1 MTHTCSKLPSDND
14 NKILPMEEIKD
25 AIEVVS
31 RMKYID
37 NPKAKKVADFI
48 MDYAFRDTEQ
58 VYTNNT
64 IIVPLYR
71 VLDALIMIDQDE
83 IEYRE
88 C

>member
-1 MTHTCSKLPSDND
+1 MDK
-14 NKILPMEEIKD
+14 IKD
-25 AIEVVS
+25 AVEVSS

-58 VYTNNT
+58 VYANNT

>member
-1 MTHTCSKLPSDND
+1 MD
-14 NKILPMEEIKD
+14 EIKD
-25 AIEVVS
+25 AIEVSS

-37 NPKAKKVADFI
+37 NPKARKVAEFI
-48 MDYAFRDTEQ
+48 IDYAFHDTKQ
-58 VYTNNT
+58 AYTNNT
-64 IIVPLYR
+64 ILIPLYR

>member
-1 MTHTCSKLPSDND
+1 MTMDK
-14 NKILPMEEIKD
+14 IKD
-25 AIEVVS
+25 AIEVSS

-71 VLDALIMIDQDE
+71 VLDALIMIDQDK

>member
-1 MTHTCSKLPSDND
+1 MD
-14 NKILPMEEIKD
+14 NKIKD
-25 AIEVVS
+25 AVEVSS

-37 NPKAKKVADFI
+37 NPKAKKVAEFI

-83 IEYRE
+83 IEYSE

>member
-1 MTHTCSKLPSDND
+1 MD
-14 NKILPMEEIKD
+14 NKIKD
-25 AIEVVS
+25 AVEVSS

-37 NPKAKKVADFI
+37 NPKAKKVAEFI

-83 IEYRE
+83 IKYSE

>member
-1 MTHTCSKLPSDND
+1 
-14 NKILPMEEIKD
+14 MEEIKD

-37 NPKAKKVADFI
+37 NPKARKVADFI
-48 MDYAFRDTEQ
+48 MGYAFRDTKQ
-58 VYTNNT
+58 AYTNNT
-64 IIVPLYR
+64 ILIPLYR
-71 VLDALIMIDQDE
+71 VLDALAMIDQDE

>member
-1 MTHTCSKLPSDND
+1 
-14 NKILPMEEIKD
+14 MEEIKD
-25 AIEVVS
+25 AIEVVG

-37 NPKAKKVADFI
+37 NPKARKVADFI

>member
-1 MTHTCSKLPSDND
+1 
-14 NKILPMEEIKD
+14 MEEIKD
-25 AIEVVS
+25 AVEVSS

-37 NPKAKKVADFI
+37 NPKAKKVAEFI

>member
-1 MTHTCSKLPSDND
+1 MDK
-14 NKILPMEEIKD
+14 IKD
-25 AIEVVS
+25 AVEVSS

-37 NPKAKKVADFI
+37 NPKAKKVAEFI

-71 VLDALIMIDQDE
+71 VLDVLIMIDQDE

>member
-1 MTHTCSKLPSDND
+1 MDK
-14 NKILPMEEIKD
+14 IKD
-25 AIEVVS
+25 AVEVSS
-31 RMKYID
+31 RIKYID

-48 MDYAFRDTEQ
+48 IDYAFRDTEQ

-83 IEYRE
+83 IEYSE

>member
-1 MTHTCSKLPSDND
+1 
-14 NKILPMEEIKD
+14 MEEIKD
-25 AIEVVS
+25 AIEVVN

-37 NPKAKKVADFI
+37 NPKARKVADFI

-83 IEYRE
+83 IEYSE

>member
-1 MTHTCSKLPSDND
+1 
-14 NKILPMEEIKD
+14 MEKIKD
-25 AIEVVS
+25 AIEVSS

-37 NPKAKKVADFI
+37 NPKARKVADFI

-58 VYTNNT
+58 VYTNKT

-83 IEYRE
+83 IEYSE

>member
-1 MTHTCSKLPSDND
+1 MIITI
-14 NKILPMEEIKD
+14 KILPMEEIKD
-25 AIEVVS
+25 AIEVSS
-31 RMKYID
+31 RMKYIN
-37 NPKAKKVADFI
+37 NPKARKVAEFI
-48 MDYAFRDTEQ
+48 MNYAFRDTEQ

>member
-1 MTHTCSKLPSDND
+1 
-14 NKILPMEEIKD
+14 
-25 AIEVVS
+25 
-31 RMKYID
+31 
-37 NPKAKKVADFI
+37 

-83 IEYRE
+83 IEYSE

>member
-1 MTHTCSKLPSDND
+1 MTMDK
-14 NKILPMEEIKD
+14 IKD
-25 AIEVVS
+25 AVEVSS

-58 VYTNNT
+58 VYTNNS

-83 IEYRE
+83 IEYSE

>member
-1 MTHTCSKLPSDND
+1 MDK
-14 NKILPMEEIKD
+14 IKD
-25 AIEVVS
+25 AVEVSS
-31 RMKYID
+31 RIKYID
-37 NPKAKKVADFI
+37 NPKAKKVAEFI

-83 IEYRE
+83 IEYKE

>member
-1 MTHTCSKLPSDND
+1 MD
-14 NKILPMEEIKD
+14 NKIKD
-25 AIEVVS
+25 AVEVSS

-37 NPKAKKVADFI
+37 NPKAKKVAEFI

-83 IEYRE
+83 IRYSE

>member
-1 MTHTCSKLPSDND
+1 MDK
-14 NKILPMEEIKD
+14 IKD
-25 AIEVVS
+25 AVEVSS

-48 MDYAFRDTEQ
+48 MNYAFRDTEQ

>member
-1 MTHTCSKLPSDND
+1 
-14 NKILPMEEIKD
+14 MEEIKD
-25 AIEVVS
+25 AVEVSS

-83 IEYRE
+83 IEYKE

>member
-1 MTHTCSKLPSDND
+1 MDK
-14 NKILPMEEIKD
+14 IKD
-25 AIEVVS
+25 AIEVVG

-83 IEYRE
+83 IEYSE

>member
-1 MTHTCSKLPSDND
+1 MDK
-14 NKILPMEEIKD
+14 IKD
-25 AIEVVS
+25 AVEVSS

-58 VYTNNT
+58 VYSNNT

>member
-1 MTHTCSKLPSDND
+1 MDK
-14 NKILPMEEIKD
+14 IKD
-25 AIEVVS
+25 AVEVSS

-48 MDYAFRDTEQ
+48 MNYAFRDTEQ

-71 VLDALIMIDQDE
+71 VLDALSMIDQDE

>member
-1 MTHTCSKLPSDND
+1 MDK
-14 NKILPMEEIKD
+14 IKD
-25 AIEVVS
+25 AVEVSS
-31 RMKYID
+31 RIKYID
-37 NPKAKKVADFI
+37 NPKAKKVANFI

>member
-1 MTHTCSKLPSDND
+1 MD
-14 NKILPMEEIKD
+14 NKIKD
-25 AIEVVS
+25 AVEVSS
-31 RMKYID
+31 RIKYID
-37 NPKAKKVADFI
+37 NPKAKKVAEFI

>member
-1 MTHTCSKLPSDND
+1 MDK
-14 NKILPMEEIKD
+14 IKD
-25 AIEVVS
+25 AVEVSS

-37 NPKAKKVADFI
+37 NPKAKKVAEFI

-83 IEYRE
+83 IEYSE

>member
-1 MTHTCSKLPSDND
+1 MDK
-14 NKILPMEEIKD
+14 IKD
-25 AIEVVS
+25 AVEVSS

-37 NPKAKKVADFI
+37 NPKAKKVANFI

-71 VLDALIMIDQDE
+71 VLDALIMIDKDK

>member
-1 MTHTCSKLPSDND
+1 MD
-14 NKILPMEEIKD
+14 NKIKD
-25 AIEVVS
+25 AVEVSS

-37 NPKAKKVADFI
+37 NPKAKKVANFI

>member
-1 MTHTCSKLPSDND
+1 
-14 NKILPMEEIKD
+14 MENIKD
-25 AIEVVS
+25 AVEVSS
-31 RMKYID
+31 RMKYIS
-37 NPKAKKVADFI
+37 NPKARKVAEFI
-48 MDYAFRDTEQ
+48 MNYAFHDTEQ

>member
-1 MTHTCSKLPSDND
+1 
-14 NKILPMEEIKD
+14 MEETKD

-31 RMKYID
+31 RMKYIG
-37 NPKAKKVADFI
+37 NPKAKKVAEFI
-48 MDYAFRDTEQ
+48 MDYAFRDTKQ
-58 VYTNNT
+58 AYTNNT
-64 IIVPLYR
+64 ILIPLYR

>member
-1 MTHTCSKLPSDND
+1 
-14 NKILPMEEIKD
+14 MEEIKD
-25 AIEVVS
+25 AVEVSS

>member
-1 MTHTCSKLPSDND
+1 MD
-14 NKILPMEEIKD
+14 EIKD

-37 NPKAKKVADFI
+37 NPKAKKVAEFI
-48 MDYAFRDTEQ
+48 MDYAFRDTKQ
-58 VYTNNT
+58 AYTNNT
-64 IIVPLYR
+64 ILIPLYR
-71 VLDALIMIDQDE
+71 VLDALIMIDQDK

>member
-1 MTHTCSKLPSDND
+1 MTMDK
-14 NKILPMEEIKD
+14 IKD
-25 AIEVVS
+25 AVEVSS
-31 RMKYID
+31 RIKYID
-37 NPKAKKVADFI
+37 NPKAKKVANFI

>member
-1 MTHTCSKLPSDND
+1 
-14 NKILPMEEIKD
+14 MEEIKD
-25 AIEVVS
+25 DIEVVG

-37 NPKAKKVADFI
+37 NPKARKVADFI

>member
-1 MTHTCSKLPSDND
+1 
-14 NKILPMEEIKD
+14 MEKIKD
-25 AIEVVS
+25 AIEVSS

-37 NPKAKKVADFI
+37 NPKARKVADFI

-71 VLDALIMIDQDE
+71 VLDALAMIDQDE

>member
-1 MTHTCSKLPSDND
+1 
-14 NKILPMEEIKD
+14 MEEIKD
-25 AIEVVS
+25 AIEVSS
-31 RMKYID
+31 RMKYIN

>member
-1 MTHTCSKLPSDND
+1 
-14 NKILPMEEIKD
+14 MEEIKD

-31 RMKYID
+31 RMEYID
-37 NPKAKKVADFI
+37 NPKARKVAEFI

-71 VLDALIMIDQDE
+71 VLDALAMIDQDE

>member
-1 MTHTCSKLPSDND
+1 MDK
-14 NKILPMEEIKD
+14 IKD
-25 AIEVVS
+25 AVEVSS

-37 NPKAKKVADFI
+37 NPKAKKVANFI

>member
-1 MTHTCSKLPSDND
+1 MDK
-14 NKILPMEEIKD
+14 IKD
-25 AIEVVS
+25 AVEVSS

-48 MDYAFRDTEQ
+48 MNYAFRDTEQ

-71 VLDALIMIDQDE
+71 VLDALAMIDQDE

>member
-1 MTHTCSKLPSDND
+1 MDK
-14 NKILPMEEIKD
+14 IKD
-25 AIEVVS
+25 AVEVSS

-37 NPKAKKVADFI
+37 NPKARKVADFI

>member
-1 MTHTCSKLPSDND
+1 MDK
-14 NKILPMEEIKD
+14 IKD
-25 AIEVVS
+25 AVEVSS

-37 NPKAKKVADFI
+37 NLKAKKVANFI